1 MQLPDVQ
8 QWLLYMLAALA
19 VWWVVSRIRKRRAAK
34 RAAQHRAAAH
44 PRQSTQRQPA
54 RRQPPPLPRRTP
66 DPAPLASQA
75 RPLPPR
81 RLRLTMPTPGRA
93 RIMSAK
99 SSAELPFQRLVTSAT
114 GPAKRRAPAGAASLR
129 GRTWTVARTVPAS
142 APPARSAR
150 RR

>member
-34 RAAQHRAAAH
+34 RAAQHRAAAR

-81 RLRLTMPTPGRA
+81 SAPVPA
-93 RIMSAK
+93 R
-99 SSAELPFQRLVTSAT
+99 
-114 GPAKRRAPAGAASLR
+114 AGADAGL
-129 GRTWTVARTVPAS
+129 A
-142 APPARSAR
+142 AR
-150 RR
+150 RCGPRGLRPDKFPCCPYDKQRNLPGMPQVIFWDSGGECYRCARGHRFRKNGKFL

>member
-54 RRQPPPLPRRTP
+54 WRQPPPLPRRTP

-75 RPLPPR
+75 RGPLR
-81 RLRLTMPTPGRA
+81 GGAARAACGRISSRAA
-93 RIMSAK
+93 RMT
-99 SSAELPFQRLVTSAT
+99 SSAIS
-114 GPAKRRAPAGAASLR
+114 PACRR
-129 GRTWTVARTVPAS
+129 
-142 APPARSAR
+142 
-150 RR
+150 

>member
-34 RAAQHRAAAH
+34 RAAQRRAAAH

-66 DPAPLASQA
+66 DPAPLA
-75 RPLPPR
+75 
-81 RLRLTMPTPGRA
+81 
-93 RIMSAK
+93 
-99 SSAELPFQRLVTSAT
+99 
-114 GPAKRRAPAGAASLR
+114 
-129 GRTWTVARTVPAS
+129 
-142 APPARSAR
+142 
-150 RR
+150 

>member
-44 PRQSTQRQPA
+44 PRQSTQRQPT

-81 RLRLTMPTPGRA
+81 SAPVPARA
-93 RIMSAK
+93 GAD
-99 SSAELPFQRLVTSAT
+99 A
-114 GPAKRRAPAGAASLR
+114 GPA
-129 GRTWTVARTVPAS
+129 
-142 APPARSAR
+142 AR
-150 RR
+150 RCVLICPLAIFSRYYRLKLTF

>member
-44 PRQSTQRQPA
+44 PRQSTRQPA

-81 RLRLTMPTPGRA
+81 SAPVPARA
-93 RIMSAK
+93 GAD
-99 SSAELPFQRLVTSAT
+99 A
-114 GPAKRRAPAGAASLR
+114 GPA
-129 GRTWTVARTVPAS
+129 
-142 APPARSAR
+142 AR
-150 RR
+150 RCGPRGLRPDQFPCCPYDKQRNLPGMPQVIFWDSGEECYRCARGHRFRKNGKFL